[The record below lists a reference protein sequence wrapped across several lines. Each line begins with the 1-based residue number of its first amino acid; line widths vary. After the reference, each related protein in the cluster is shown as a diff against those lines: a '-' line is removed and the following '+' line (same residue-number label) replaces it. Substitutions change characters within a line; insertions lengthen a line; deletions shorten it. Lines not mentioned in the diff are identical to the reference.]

1 VDLSK
6 AARNVATTFAPRA
19 SGSTGKNPAVPGT
32 LLYDIFVWQGWLAA
46 AFGGLLVF
54 NVLFPSDHPDVWRL
68 VGMWSIWMLTIPAW
82 RAKDVSRRRRDFI
95 TKNIYD

>member
-1 VDLSK
+1 
-6 AARNVATTFAPRA
+6 
-19 SGSTGKNPAVPGT
+19 
-32 LLYDIFVWQGWLAA
+32 
-46 AFGGLLVF
+46 
-54 NVLFPSDHPDVWRL
+54 VLFPSDHPDVWRL